1 MLKPFLEDDNDD
13 GDEEN
18 DEVNERREIINICV
32 AGDGER

>member
-13 GDEEN
+13 GAEEN

-32 AGDGER
+32 AGDRER